1 MKKVLKITGIVIGVV
16 ILVLILLA
24 AALPFLINPNH
35 YKDQIAKA
43 VKDKT
48 GRELSIEGDIKLS
61 IFPWLG
67 VQIGPM
73 ELSNAP
79 GFSGAPFAAIN
90 ESDVHVRFWPLL
102 HGTVEVGE
110 VKLDGLNLDLQR
122 NAEGRNNWQ
131 DINEK
136 LARGSSAAS
145 SNGGSSGAT
154 RLSVAG
160 VSVSN
165 SQVRW
170 TDAQKHQ
177 QYTISDFTLK
187 LGTFAPAEPVSLTT
201 GFDFVATNPA
211 IQGHA
216 DFDGTLVADLDHKI
230 YSADDAKLEL
240 QAKGDAIPGGD
251 TQAQL
256 RWKHL
261 AANLDSGSVALNGL
275 DLGAYGLTLHLEA
288 QGKDIQKE
296 PSFAGS
302 VKLDPFSPRDVL
314 KALGHADLLDTRDA
328 GAFKRAAAAFG
339 FSATASSVSASDVD
353 FTLDDTHLTGKA
365 AVKDFKTQALSFD
378 LDVDKLDADRYLPPP
393 QPGTPDKPRE
403 ETDVNKV
410 GLPLRTLRSLNLDGH
425 LHVGEFGLMNTKTT
439 DFDMAVTAH
448 DGLVHISPLSAA
460 LYSGSLAGDMQV
472 DARTA
477 NGDQPIVSETLNLK
491 GVQVGPLLKDFAKV
505 DKLSGTLE
513 LGTSTRAQ
521 GRIVGELR
529 HTLGGRVSFA
539 VKNGALEGINVWDS
553 IARAYAALK
562 GQPAPPPAP
571 PRTEFAD
578 LHGTGTITRGVLVN
592 KDLTALLPF
601 MAVTGAGKLDLV
613 GLAVDYDVKGRITG
627 SPNLGTRQDL
637 SGLKGLTVPIHIGGT
652 LSNLSVRPD
661 LGGIVKGKV
670 QEQLNKKK
678 TDLKKKAK
686 DKLKDLL
693 QGVGGGG

>member
-1 MKKVLKITGIVIGVV
+1 MKKALKITGIAIGVV

-24 AALPFLINPNH
+24 AVLPFLINPNH

-48 GRELSIEGDIKLS
+48 GRELNIEGDIKLS

-102 HGTVEVGE
+102 HGGIQVGE
-110 VKLDGLNLDLQR
+110 VKLDGLTLDLQR
-122 NAEGRNNWQ
+122 NAEGRTNWQ
-131 DINEK
+131 DIEEK
-136 LARGSSAAS
+136 LARGSSAS
-145 SNGGSSGAT
+145 GSGSSSSGSGT
-154 RLSVAG
+154 NLSVAG

-187 LGTFAPAEPVSLTT
+187 LGAFAPAEPVSLKT
-201 GFDFVATNPA
+201 GFDFAATNPA
-211 IQGHA
+211 LQGHA

-230 YSADDAKLEL
+230 YSADGAKLEL
-240 QAKGDAIPGGD
+240 QAKGDTIPGGE
-251 TQAQL
+251 TQADLQ
-256 RWKHL
+256 WKH
-261 AANLDSGSVALNGL
+261 AVANLDAGSVALNGF
-275 DLGAYGLTLHLEA
+275 DLSAYGLTLHLEA
-288 QGKDIQKE
+288 QGKDIQKD

-302 VKLDPFSPRDVL
+302 VKLDAFSPRDVL
-314 KALGHADLLDTRDA
+314 KALGHPDVVNTRDA
-328 GAFKRAAAAFG
+328 GALKRASAAFG
-339 FSATASSVSASDVD
+339 FGATASSASASDID

-365 AVKDFKTQALSFD
+365 GIKDFKTQALSFD

-393 QPGTPDKPRE
+393 QTGTTNPRE
-403 ETDVNKV
+403 QTDVNKV
-410 GLPLRTLRSLNLDGH
+410 GLPLRTLRGLNLDGH
-425 LHVGEFGLMNTKTT
+425 LHVGEFGLLNTKTT
-439 DFDMAVTAH
+439 DFDMQVTAH
-448 DGLVHISPLSAA
+448 DGLIHISPLSAA
-460 LYSGSLAGDMQV
+460 LYGGSLNGDLQV
-472 DARTA
+472 DARVA
-477 NGDQPIVSETLNLK
+477 NADQPLVNETLNLK

-505 DKLSGTLE
+505 DRLSGTLE
-513 LGTSTRAQ
+513 LGSSTRAQ
-521 GRIVGELR
+521 GRMVGELR
-529 HTLGGRVSFA
+529 STLNGKMNFA
-539 VKNGALEGINVWDS
+539 VKNGALEGVNVWDS
-553 IARAYAALK
+553 IARGYATLK

-571 PRTEFAD
+571 ARTEFAD
-578 LHGTGTITRGVLVN
+578 LHGTGTIARGVLTN

-601 MAVTGAGKLDLV
+601 MTVTGAGKLDLAE
-613 GLAVDYDVKGRITG
+613 LTVDYEVKGRVTG
-627 SPNLGTRQDL
+627 SPNLGSRQDL
-637 SGLKGLTVPIHIGGT
+637 SGLKGTVVPIHITGT

-686 DKLKDLL
+686 DKLQQLL
-693 QGVGGGG
+693 QGGGGG